1 LISLETKET
10 VVADAIEILTQA
22 FTAANDQ
29 IQRAKDMIA
38 KGNTLLSK
46 AELVRQI
53 KTARLEE
60 MAARSI
66 QIQQQEEEKRTAL

>member
-1 LISLETKET
+1 MIYLETKET
-10 VVADAIEILTQA
+10 VVVDAIEILTQA

-38 KGNTLLSK
+38 KANTLLSK

-66 QIQQQEEEKRTAL
+66 QIQQ